1 MHMLLHLEELQ
12 QEVDVRSYDMK
23 DADLFKSGIYIG
35 LKVPGLAEA
44 RPSVLRGD
52 ALYVTRADGSDG
64 GKEWQGFVH
73 MVRQEEVRVSCP
85 AVAVG
90 SCSCRGRG

>member
-12 QEVDVRSYDMK
+12 QEVDVRSYDMQ
-23 DADLFKSGIYIG
+23 AAELFRSGTFIG

-52 ALYVTRADGSDG
+52 ALYVTRADGSNG
-64 GKEWQGFVH
+64 GKEWQGIVH
-73 MVRQEEVRVSCP
+73 HVRQEEVSTL
-85 AVAVG
+85 
-90 SCSCRGRG
+90 